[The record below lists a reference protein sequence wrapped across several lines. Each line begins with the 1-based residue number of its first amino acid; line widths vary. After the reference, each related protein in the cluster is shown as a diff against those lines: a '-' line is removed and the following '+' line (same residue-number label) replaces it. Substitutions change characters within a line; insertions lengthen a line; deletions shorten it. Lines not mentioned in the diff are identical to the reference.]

1 MITSHVATLPR
12 PPRLFMPPLQ
22 TEPPAST
29 GARDPI
35 AASTPR
41 FKITFLG
48 LMLAV
53 VVSSLDQN
61 IVAVALP
68 RIADEL
74 GGIAYLSWTVTAFLL
89 ASTIA
94 APVYGKLSDVYGRAR
109 LFAVSMLF
117 FLITSVL
124 CSLAATMPQLIAAR
138 ALQGLGA
145 GGLVTLSQSAIG
157 DLVGPQQRGRY
168 QGYFS
173 GALATST
180 VLGPLLGGAL
190 IAGLSWR
197 WIFVVTLPIGLA
209 ALALTR
215 NGLQRTQPRKAH
227 RIDYVGVILLALGT
241 SAALLFVNSLEKNVG
256 ASPLFAVGSAL
267 SAAACVLL
275 FVRQERR
282 APEPLLAPTLF
293 GNGSFV
299 VGATA
304 AGMMTFAMQGAMVFL
319 PLYFQAV
326 QGQTPTRS
334 GLMLIAQITGM
345 IVSSIIG
352 GRLSARSGQFKAF
365 LLAGV
370 TMEMLALATLTLLA
384 CIDAPPLAF
393 FLALALLGLGTG
405 LGMPNAVVIVQNA
418 VDRSTLGIAT
428 ASMSFLRSLGG
439 SLGVALSGCIMHF
452 TLVTLAGQA
461 RTSLRLAIASSFAL
475 GATMMLLALAAIA
488 LKLPSPQRR

>member
-1 MITSHVATLPR
+1 MTGAAVAVTSPAGTGTDDR
-12 PPRLFMPPLQ
+12 
-22 TEPPAST
+22 TAASAPPAN
-29 GARDPI
+29 A
-35 AASTPR
+35 PR
-41 FKITFLG
+41 AKAPPFKVTFLG

-74 GGIAYLSWTVTAFLL
+74 GGIGYISWTVTAFLL

-94 APVYGKLSDVYGRAR
+94 APVYGKLSDMYGRWR

-117 FLITSVL
+117 FLVTSVL
-124 CSLAATMPQLIAAR
+124 CSLAASMPQLIAAR

-190 IAGLSWR
+190 ITGLSWR

-215 NGLQRTQPRKAH
+215 NGLQRAPLKKAH
-227 RIDYVGVILLALGT
+227 RIDYAGVILLALGT
-241 SAALLFVNSLEKNVG
+241 SAALLFVNSLEKKTG

-267 SAAACVLL
+267 LAAACVLL

-282 APEPLLAPTLF
+282 AEEPLLDPTLF

-299 VGATA
+299 VAVTA

-334 GLMLIAQITGM
+334 GLMLIAQIAGM
-345 IVSSIIG
+345 ILSSIVG
-352 GRLSARSGQFKAF
+352 GQLSARSGRFKAF

-384 CIDAPPLAF
+384 CLDAPPPAF
-393 FLALALLGLGTG
+393 SLALALLGLGTG

-418 VDRSTLGIAT
+418 VDRSALGVAT
-428 ASMSFLRSLGG
+428 ASMSFLRSLGS
-439 SLGVALSGCIMHF
+439 SLGVALSGCVMHF
-452 TLVTLAGQA
+452 TLVALAGEA
-461 RTSLRLAIASSFAL
+461 RTTLRLAIASSFGL
-475 GATMMLLALAAIA
+475 GAAMMCLALTAIA
-488 LKLPSPQRR
+488 LKLPTQQRR

>member
-1 MITSHVATLPR
+1 MTALNGSLGVATALRQPL
-12 PPRLFMPPLQ
+12 LFMPPLQ
-22 TEPPAST
+22 TEPPAS
-29 GARDPI
+29 A
-35 AASTPR
+35 PR
-41 FKITFLG
+41 FKVTFLG

-74 GGIAYLSWTVTAFLL
+74 GGIGYISWTVTAFLL

-94 APVYGKLSDVYGRAR
+94 APVYGKLSDMYGRRR

-117 FLITSVL
+117 FLVTSVL
-124 CSLAATMPQLIAAR
+124 CSLAASMPQLIAAR

-190 IAGLSWR
+190 ITGLSWR
-197 WIFVVTLPIGLA
+197 WIFIVTLPIGLA

-215 NGLQRTQPRKAH
+215 NGLQRAQLKKAH
-227 RIDYVGVILLALGT
+227 RIDYAGVILLALGT
-241 SAALLFVNSLEKNVG
+241 SAALLFVNSLEKNTG
-256 ASPLFAVGSAL
+256 ASPSFAVGSAL
-267 SAAACVLL
+267 TAAACVLL
-275 FVRQERR
+275 FIRQERR

-299 VGATA
+299 VGVTA

-326 QGQTPTRS
+326 QGLTPTHS
-334 GLMLIAQITGM
+334 GLMLIAQIAGM
-345 IVSSIIG
+345 ILSSIIG
-352 GRLSARSGQFKAF
+352 GQISARSGQFKTF
-365 LLAGV
+365 LVAGV

-384 CIDAPPLAF
+384 CIDAPPPAF
-393 FLALALLGLGTG
+393 LLALALLGLGTG

-418 VDRSTLGIAT
+418 VDRSALGIAT
-428 ASMSFLRSLGG
+428 ASMSFLRSLGS
-439 SLGVALSGCIMHF
+439 SLGVALSGCVMHF
-452 TLVTLAGQA
+452 TLVTITGEA
-461 RTSLRLAIASSFAL
+461 RSALRLAIASSFGL
-475 GATMMLLALAAIA
+475 GASMMLLALTAIA
-488 LKLPSPQRR
+488 LKLPAQQRR

>member
-1 MITSHVATLPR
+1 MTALNGSLGVATALRQPL
-12 PPRLFMPPLQ
+12 LFMPPLQ
-22 TEPPAST
+22 TEPPAS
-29 GARDPI
+29 A
-35 AASTPR
+35 PR
-41 FKITFLG
+41 FKVTFLG

-74 GGIAYLSWTVTAFLL
+74 GGIGYISWTVTAFLL

-94 APVYGKLSDVYGRAR
+94 APVYGKLSDMYGRRR

-117 FLITSVL
+117 FLVTSVL
-124 CSLAATMPQLIAAR
+124 CSLAASMPQLIAAR

-190 IAGLSWR
+190 ITGLSWR
-197 WIFVVTLPIGLA
+197 WIFIVTLPIGLA

-215 NGLQRTQPRKAH
+215 NGLQRAQLKKAH
-227 RIDYVGVILLALGT
+227 RIDYAGVILLALGT
-241 SAALLFVNSLEKNVG
+241 SAALLFVNSLEKNTG
-256 ASPLFAVGSAL
+256 ASPSFAVGSAL
-267 SAAACVLL
+267 TAATCVLL
-275 FVRQERR
+275 FIRQERR

-299 VGATA
+299 VGVTA

-326 QGQTPTRS
+326 QGLTPTHS
-334 GLMLIAQITGM
+334 GLMLIAQIAGM
-345 IVSSIIG
+345 ILSSIIG
-352 GRLSARSGQFKAF
+352 GQISARSGQFKTF
-365 LLAGV
+365 LVAGV

-384 CIDAPPLAF
+384 CIDAPPPAF
-393 FLALALLGLGTG
+393 LLALALLGLGTG

-418 VDRSTLGIAT
+418 VDRSALGIAT
-428 ASMSFLRSLGG
+428 ASMSFLRSLGS
-439 SLGVALSGCIMHF
+439 SLGVALSGCVMHF
-452 TLVTLAGQA
+452 TLVTITGETRSA
-461 RTSLRLAIASSFAL
+461 LRLAIASSFGL
-475 GATMMLLALAAIA
+475 GASMMLLALTAIA
-488 LKLPSPQRR
+488 LKLPAQQRR